1 MLEVDCKGH
10 QWGGEEWVVKRH
22 KWVVKRHQCAAAGG
36 LQGCQKQSVAG

>member
-22 KWVVKRHQCAAAGG
+22 QCAAAGG
-36 LQGCQKQSVAG
+36 WQGCQKQPAAG